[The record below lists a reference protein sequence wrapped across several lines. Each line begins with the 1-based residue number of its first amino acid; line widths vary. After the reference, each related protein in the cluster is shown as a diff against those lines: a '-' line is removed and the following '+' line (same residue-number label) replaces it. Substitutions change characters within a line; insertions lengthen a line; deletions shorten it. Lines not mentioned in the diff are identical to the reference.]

1 MQSLKATDVSLAWF
15 DVNWGY
21 RQQVTIDQSMVSGS
35 NDLSN
40 FAVLVTLT
48 DASLKSTSNG
58 GNVGQT
64 DGGDIVFTSADGTT
78 QLDHQIESYNAATG
92 ELVVWVEIPTLSA
105 TADTELFLYYGNA
118 GAVNQWNDAGTWDA
132 SYAGVAPRRRL
143 PGQHIQ

>member
-1 MQSLKATDVSLAWF
+1 MSCSVLMFASDDVTGVGGDLRPSAGWDDEMSSGIVLPFDMQSLSNRCESLP
-15 DVNWGY
+15 G
-21 RQQVTIDQSMVSGS
+21 SMSTGAIANGLRS
-35 NDLSN
+35 TSRWSPGRMICR

-92 ELVVWVEIPTLSA
+92 E
-105 TADTELFLYYGNA
+105 
-118 GAVNQWNDAGTWDA
+118 
-132 SYAGVAPRRRL
+132 PRRV
-143 PGQHIQ
+143 G